1 MRDSDVKK
9 WKNIIE
15 QELKPALN
23 EGLTMAEACKRIGYT
38 NKRVY
43 DVIKELGLRIEFTDL
58 DGNPIEGKRVRTLV
72 ETSTKAGKRT
82 FKEVQVRK
90 IRLV

>member
-1 MRDSDVKK
+1 MRDSDIKK

-15 QELKPALN
+15 HELKPALD
-23 EGLTMAEACKRIGYT
+23 EGLTMSQACKRIGYT

-43 DVIKELGLRIEFTDL
+43 DVIKTLGLRIEYVDME
-58 DGNPIEGKRVRTLV
+58 GNPTNGNRLTTLV
-72 ETSTKAGKRT
+72 PLPSRAGKRT